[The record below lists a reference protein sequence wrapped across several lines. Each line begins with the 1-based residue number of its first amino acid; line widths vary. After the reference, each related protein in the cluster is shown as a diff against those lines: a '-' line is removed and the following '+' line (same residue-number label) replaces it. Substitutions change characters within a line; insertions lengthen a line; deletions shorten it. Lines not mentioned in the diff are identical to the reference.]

1 MLLLLIEHL
10 SQENKRLN
18 ECLNYLLDKINQ
30 LILVKRK
37 KNIEDIEENI
47 HVDIGAEGVITK
59 GYFITWAQ
67 LIIEWNFVNQ
77 TYNDA

>member
-47 HVDIGAEGVITK
+47 RTVMLILELK
-59 GYFITWAQ
+59 G
-67 LIIEWNFVNQ
+67 
-77 TYNDA
+77 